1 MRFVKDEFFKLGARR
16 FKILT
21 GMVFLPNVPNYAG
34 SDNPNT
40 GHPDI
45 LGCILLGTSLVEFV
59 ELTSEKELGETT
71 WIETGN
77 PIIKTKRYL
86 YELISKGELIL
97 E

>member
-21 GMVFLPNVPNYAG
+21 GMVFLPNVPDYEKQAG
-34 SDNPNT
+34 NA
-40 GHPDI
+40 
-45 LGCILLGTSLVEFV
+45 VEFV